1 MKTALRSV
9 GFRKTV
15 LVVFLFLLS
24 AVLTQAQSV
33 SSFASMSSSPAAG
46 SGTNWIIGG
55 RIGMAIGSGFGGSTV
70 GLAIGPMAEVL
81 FNKNMAVGT
90 ELNIN
95 TFEGTPIE
103 WADYFKYYFDIPGST
118 VKPYANAGLS
128 LWFATDGPYFAV
140 RFGGGANFK
149 VANNLY
155 IPADLQIGP
164 IFYSTKT
171 AGFDPNTFQATS
183 TSTTKTIF
191 YIGITT
197 GIRYELP

>member
-1 MKTALRSV
+1 MKTDSRLSCFRRAL
-9 GFRKTV
+9 
-15 LVVFLFLLS
+15 LIVFFFS
-24 AVLTQAQSV
+24 AVLTHAQTV
-33 SSFASMSSSPAAG
+33 SGFSSMKSSPVAG
-46 SGTNWIIGG
+46 SGTNWLIGG
-55 RIGMAIGSGFGGSTV
+55 RIGLAIGSGFGGSAV
-70 GLAIGPMAEVL
+70 GLAIGPMAEIL

-118 VKPYANAGLS
+118 VKPYANAGVS
-128 LWFATDGPYFAV
+128 LWFVTNGPYFAF

-171 AGFDPNTFQATS
+171 TGFDPYTYQITTTS
-183 TSTTKTIF
+183 STKTIF

>member
-1 MKTALRSV
+1 MKTDSTFV
-9 GFRKTV
+9 VFRKAF
-15 LVVFLFLLS
+15 LIVFLFLFS
-24 AVLTQAQSV
+24 AVLTQAQTA
-33 SSFASMSSSPAAG
+33 SSFSTMASSPVAA
-46 SGTNWIIGG
+46 SGTNWLIGG
-55 RIGMAIGSGFGGSTV
+55 RIGLAIGSGFGGSTV

-81 FNKNMAVGT
+81 FSKYMAVAT

-95 TFEGTPIE
+95 TFSGTPIE

-118 VKPYANAGLS
+118 VKPYTNAGVS
-128 LWFATDGPYFAV
+128 LWFATDGPSFAV

-164 IFYSTKT
+164 VFYSTKT
-171 AGFDPNTFQATS
+171 AGFDPNTFQATT
-183 TSTTKTIF
+183 TSSTKTIF